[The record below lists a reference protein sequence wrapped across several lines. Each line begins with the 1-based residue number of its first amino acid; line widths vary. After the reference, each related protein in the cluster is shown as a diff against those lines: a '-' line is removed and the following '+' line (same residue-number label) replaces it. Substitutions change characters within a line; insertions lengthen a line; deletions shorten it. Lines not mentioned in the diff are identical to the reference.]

1 MAIPQDANQ
10 RWSLDFV
17 SDMLTDGRRFQIL
30 CVIDDFSREYLATVV
45 DHSISGERV
54 ARELDIAEHRGYGK
68 LLTDADDQSAF
79 QRIVYMVQDAHEELE
94 QVRSEIVAATDL
106 DRMRAPHT
114 WAFKQLPFNQ
124 RRGTGMHFN
133 DDGDVFLEWQHGDGR
148 RTGTQYAA
156 VMNYERDDR
165 GGIASETPVKP
176 KKVKEAA

>member
-1 MAIPQDANQ
+1 MDLYDLAAGAKLAHDHA
-10 RWSLDFV
+10 D
-17 SDMLTDGRRFQIL
+17 DMEDKVNTIKDLVRTL
-30 CVIDDFSREYLATVV
+30 SV
-45 DHSISGERV
+45 
-54 ARELDIAEHRGYGK
+54 YGK

-79 QRIVYMVQDAHEELE
+79 QRIGYMVQDAHEELE

-106 DRMRAPHT
+106 DRMRSPQT
-114 WAFKQLPFNQ
+114 WAFKQIPFNQ
-124 RRGTGMHFN
+124 KRGTGMHFN

-165 GGIASETPVKP
+165 GGISSETPVRP